1 MRKSEKLIYTNQR
14 GESITFSPTS
24 VYHINT
30 PAGLSDV
37 KNTLYTVNAL
47 GQDGDT
53 YLGNRIECR
62 DITITGSIA
71 TRDKTEAQTM
81 RRQLNHVLNP
91 HQTAT
96 LTYVDGDF
104 RRVIDCHVNCAPA
117 YSRTAIFQDFTI
129 MLVCHN
135 PFWRE
140 TSETKT
146 AIAAWIGGMEFVSPE
161 GLEIPDDGTWE
172 IGYREPSRIVNVY
185 NRGDVSGGIRI
196 EFLATGTV
204 QNPLLR
210 NVNTGEFVQ
219 VNYTLTAGDVL
230 TISTRYGEKA
240 VTLTHNRE
248 NSNAFRYLDPDSSYM
263 QLEVGDNLFYYDAE
277 DNADSLEVSIYH
289 NNQYLGV

>member
-1 MRKSEKLIYTNQR
+1 MRKSEKLIYTNAR
-14 GESITFSPTS
+14 GESITFSPAS
-24 VYHINT
+24 IYHTNAVT
-30 PAGLSDV
+30 GLSDV

-62 DITITGSIA
+62 DITITGSLA
-71 TRDKTEAQTM
+71 TRDKTEAQTL

-96 LTYVDGDF
+96 LTYIDGDF
-104 RRVIDCHVNCAPA
+104 QRVIDCHVNCAPTW
-117 YSRTAIFQDFTI
+117 SRLAVFQDFTI

-140 TSETKT
+140 PSETKT
-146 AIAAWIGGMEFVSPE
+146 GIATWIGGLEFVSPE
-161 GLEIPDDGTWE
+161 GLEIPDDGTWQ
-172 IGYREPSRIVNVY
+172 IGWREPSRIVNVY
-185 NRGDVSGGIRI
+185 NSGDVGGGIRI

-219 VNYTLTAGDVL
+219 VNHTMEAGDVL
-230 TISTRYGEKA
+230 TVSTYYGEKA
-240 VTLTHNRE
+240 VTLTRDRVE
-248 NSNAFRYLDPDSSYM
+248 TNAFRYLDPDSSYL
-263 QLEVGDNLFYYDAE
+263 QLEVGDNLFYYDAD
-277 DNADSLEVSIYH
+277 DNADGLEVSIYH